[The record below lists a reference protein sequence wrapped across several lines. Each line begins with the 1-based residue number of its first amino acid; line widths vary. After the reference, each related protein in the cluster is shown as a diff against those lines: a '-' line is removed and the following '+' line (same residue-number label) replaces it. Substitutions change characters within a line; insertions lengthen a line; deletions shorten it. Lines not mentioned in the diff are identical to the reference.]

1 MWRDS
6 RRPGLYPSCD
16 SRCLQQYK
24 TTAELL
30 TLVGTD
36 PYAHLARV
44 TTTIVAMADSRLKPL
59 PQVLARRMPGG
70 TVLVHLESNRIFE
83 LNETGARVWELI
95 SEGLERDQVVQRLV
109 QEFAVDATRASSEL
123 DALVADLER
132 EGLLGT
138 S

>member
-1 MWRDS
+1 
-6 RRPGLYPSCD
+6 
-16 SRCLQQYK
+16 
-24 TTAELL
+24 
-30 TLVGTD
+30 
-36 PYAHLARV
+36 
-44 TTTIVAMADSRLKPL
+44 MADSRLKPV

>member
-1 MWRDS
+1 
-6 RRPGLYPSCD
+6 
-16 SRCLQQYK
+16 
-24 TTAELL
+24 
-30 TLVGTD
+30 
-36 PYAHLARV
+36 
-44 TTTIVAMADSRLKPL
+44 
-59 PQVLARRMPGG
+59 MPGG

>member
-1 MWRDS
+1 
-6 RRPGLYPSCD
+6 
-16 SRCLQQYK
+16 
-24 TTAELL
+24 
-30 TLVGTD
+30 
-36 PYAHLARV
+36 
-44 TTTIVAMADSRLKPL
+44 MADSRLKPL

>member
-1 MWRDS
+1 
-6 RRPGLYPSCD
+6 
-16 SRCLQQYK
+16 
-24 TTAELL
+24 
-30 TLVGTD
+30 
-36 PYAHLARV
+36 
-44 TTTIVAMADSRLKPL
+44 MADSRLKPL

-109 QEFAVDATRASSEL
+109 QEFAVDATRVSNEL